1 MTPRLKAEAVPALM
15 ILASWL
21 FVAHHWGRLP
31 DQIPVHWGLSGNPDA
46 FAPKVPGAFMIP
58 AIGTMLTLTMMAWP
72 AFAPRSSARETLLG
86 VFQVQG

>member
-1 MTPRLKAEAVPALM
+1 
-15 ILASWL
+15 
-21 FVAHHWGRLP
+21 
-31 DQIPVHWGLSGNPDA
+31 
-46 FAPKVPGAFMIP
+46 MIP